1 MESQKEGCNCNCTK
15 RIRSVEYKAG
25 EVKSNHLDSRKG
37 RKELLL
43 LILMRFSFVLSFLAI
58 PFHYNSIHPLPQMST
73 PSLKASFWYQT
84 ARLPTSLHS
93 TPPRIHV
100 NRSIYIKQQE
110 KSKVE
115 CKQTNANGGIGFL
128 VSLKFLA
135 SLHYKTDERERNSTQ
150 HLHVQASLV
159 SCDRSINQ
167 VFERKVLNRF
177 SLPKLNDQTSKPKSR
192 FPSLNNLAD
201 RSNEPVYD
209 VESR

>member
-1 MESQKEGCNCNCTK
+1 
-15 RIRSVEYKAG
+15 
-25 EVKSNHLDSRKG
+25 VKSNQIISIHEREG
-37 RKELLL
+37 RSYCSW
-43 LILMRFSFVLSFLAI
+43 FWWDFHSFFPFL
-58 PFHYNSIHPLPQMST
+58 PFHSITTVSIL
-73 PSLKASFWYQT
+73 SLKCPPLHWKQGFWYQT

-209 VESR
+209 VESRW